1 MSYGKWR
8 PCCLSLNVLNISNLW
23 HSSAKVWMTQLW
35 GLEHWKPTPFRFPVY
50 VCAKLKCTMY
60 LKSPRHPH
68 TPAFF
73 FFRANHSVT
82 GLEITLSCTRFVSP
96 CILLWCEELFY
107 SWNILYLWI
116 CMHFMRMMLLFA
128 VWYVDIKMYFMIA
141 KVLIYCMYFYKDVLN
156 FNHCYGWGWMEYWMC
171 LNLVMPDEEKLGG
184 FCQQSAYTWNCY
196 VCILLM
202 FSVYNYNGAKSVVIS
217 VDIT

>member
-1 MSYGKWR
+1 MAAMLSQPQCVEYQQPVTFQCQGLDDTVVGSGTLEANTIQIS
-8 PCCLSLNVLNISNLW
+8 CLCMCKIKMHYVPKISQT
-23 HSSAKVWMTQLW
+23 ST
-35 GLEHWKPTPFRFPVY
+35 
-50 VCAKLKCTMY
+50 
-60 LKSPRHPH
+60 HPS
-68 TPAFF
+68 FF

-156 FNHCYGWGWMEYWMC
+156 FNHCYGWGWMDYWMC